1 MILLS
6 GAQVRRRTT
15 NPSLNESMFPLLL
28 LIQEHAAATEGAE
41 AAKGGLLS
49 PSGGLMF
56 WTLIIFLILF
66 FVLSRYAF
74 KPITAAVA
82 AREKA
87 LEDAIAGAKADR
99 EAAAKLLAEHQAQLD
114 AARGEAQKLIVEGR
128 QVGEKVRAEMIE
140 ETRAQQQEMLERARR
155 EIESEKVKAIA
166 DLRREAVELAIAGA
180 GKVIEKNLDD
190 ASNRQI
196 VESFLSSIPVTPAS
210 R

>member
-1 MILLS
+1 M
-6 GAQVRRRTT
+6 
-15 NPSLNESMFPLLL
+15 
-28 LIQEHAAATEGAE
+28 LIQEHAAAAGEGAE

-49 PSGGLMF
+49 PQGGLMF

-66 FVLSRYAF
+66 FILSKYAF

-99 EAAAKLLAEHQAQLD
+99 DAAALLLAQHQAQIET
-114 AARGEAQKLIVEGR
+114 ARGEAQKLIVEGR
-128 QVGEKVRAEMIE
+128 AIGEKIKSDMIE
-140 ETRAQQQEMLERARR
+140 ETRTQQQDMLERARR
-155 EIESEKVKAIA
+155 EIESEKVRAIA
-166 DLRREAVELAIAGA
+166 ELRREAVDLAIAGA
-180 GKVIEKNLDD
+180 AKVIEKNLDN

-196 VESFLSSIPVTPAS
+196 VETFLASIPITPAS

>member
-1 MILLS
+1 
-6 GAQVRRRTT
+6 
-15 NPSLNESMFPLLL
+15 MFALLL
-28 LIQEHAAATEGAE
+28 LIQEHAAQTEGAE

-99 EAAAKLLAEHQAQLD
+99 EAAAKLLAEHHAQLD
-114 AARGEAQKLIVEGR
+114 SARAEAQKLIVEGR

-140 ETRAQQQEMLERARR
+140 ETRAQQQEMLDRARR
-155 EIESEKVKAIA
+155 EIESEKQRAIA
-166 DLRREAVELAIAGA
+166 DLRREAVDLAIAGA

-196 VESFLSSIPVTPAS
+196 VESFLSSVPTSKAAG
-210 R
+210 

>member
-1 MILLS
+1 
-6 GAQVRRRTT
+6 
-15 NPSLNESMFPLLL
+15 MFPLLL
-28 LIQEHAAATEGAE
+28 LIQEHATEGAE

-166 DLRREAVELAIAGA
+166 DLRREAVDLAIAGA